1 MEEVLKVQFTEQDVQ
16 EVYRALELS
25 ESTETGP
32 SNPEVLMRL
41 FYRMK
46 CNSSFLVDPISS
58 RRYAATRFYCFGRRN
73 WGSSKSRS
81 RKVYAWA

>member
-32 SNPEVLMRL
+32 SNPEVIMRL
-41 FYRMK
+41 FYRMN
-46 CNSSFLVDPISS
+46 CNLPFLVDPIPS
-58 RRYAATRFYCFGRRN
+58 RCYTTTRFYCFGRRN
-73 WGSSKSRS
+73 WGSSKPRS
-81 RKVYAWA
+81 RKVYAWV